1 MAEDKDNPPEATPGP
16 DPGEDTDPGGET
28 NAGDRQTVDDL
39 PVGEEELNGGAE
51 AITTPPPV
59 PEITSSDRGVSP
71 PTFTVTEEDANSNGF
86 YTDAGVGEDHE
97 LRLGNGGEF
106 PFPEVSEG
114 LSRKVSSAGSVSSTG
129 SSSESSRAESR
140 VDLSHLWVPDPEE
153 QAERDGN
160 GRNVAG
166 WDTKKRV
173 EARKKLMS
181 IRTSQEEDT
190 MDSIRKRLVEVNDM
204 VSSRGFVLH
213 TLDKM
218 GDSKRA
224 LVHQLEDLHPRDFK
238 KMYTSHLKGLARFR
252 HAVEILM
259 ILVSC
264 SRFRRRY
271 HTDKVA
277 DSGMPQAASE
287 DTSFSSKNYSNKSS
301 IGWELEMHLTTPPEI
316 RSQDQIKKI
325 VRYLKSTKP
334 FSVFPTDME
343 NEVARCVAYERYD
356 NGRVI
361 AFQQR
366 KPDRFYY
373 ILTGRINL
381 VRLYQ
386 FSSSSDVAKSMGFLA
401 KGKNSNTEEMETQ
414 CPGEYTMVCKGQ
426 VEVLL
431 IEREYYFYLQN
442 VQSEPPIDFLR
453 SLNLF
458 RDFPCEL
465 FLDNKESVIQRYY
478 GKDKLILKE
487 NAETQWMYIVK
498 SGKCKLVR
506 RQSVESAN
514 NSHLFRGKRPEDVA
528 CGRPFSHADAMMSH
542 QLQAKRKTMWPL
554 YTPTYSFEDEL
565 LEAMKDPFLTSFT
578 TNINSRHRDRVR
590 KPRGRIHLPPL
601 RHPLTPPGS
610 DGTSARSRRS
620 EVGRSRVGRLSHTDG
635 DIQVFLQDTVGNVT
649 DSPSSVRH
657 AYLQLGFVGPG
668 EIFGTADLLKN
679 YKDPD
684 DEYKDEVQSV
694 SLVSDGAELV
704 LINKRFFLKY
714 ASNQALMKIQAA
726 HSDVVSPDTA
736 TESLTQQD
744 TWGQYKKVVMKK
756 LMSPNGVL
764 FRSSQS

>member
-1 MAEDKDNPPEATPGP
+1 MAEDKDNPHKASGL
-16 DPGEDTDPGGET
+16 DPGEDIGVGPETGGET
-28 NAGDRQTVDDL
+28 SVGDRQTVDDL
-39 PVGEEELNGGAE
+39 PVGEENGTG
-51 AITTPPPV
+51 AITTPPV
-59 PEITSSDRGVSP
+59 QVTTDRGISP
-71 PTFTVTEEDANSNGF
+71 PTFTVTEDVNGLVD
-86 YTDAGVGEDHE
+86 TGVGEDE
-97 LRLGNGGEF
+97 FGAGNGE
-106 PFPEVSEG
+106 FPEVSQG
-114 LSRKVSSAGSVSSTG
+114 LSRKVSSAGSASSSG
-129 SSSESSRAESR
+129 SSSGSSRPESP
-140 VDLSHLWVPDPEE
+140 VDLSHLWVPDPAEL
-153 QAERDGN
+153 AEREAN

-181 IRTSQEEDT
+181 IRPPQEEDA
-190 MDSIRKRLVEVNDM
+190 MDSIRKRLVEVNGM
-204 VSSRGFVLH
+204 VSGRGFVLH

-224 LVHQLEDLHPRDFK
+224 LVHKLEDLHPRDFK

-259 ILVSC
+259 ILVNC

-271 HTDKVA
+271 QIDKGTDP
-277 DSGMPQAASE
+277 GMPQATSE
-287 DTSFSSKNYSNKSS
+287 DTSSTSSSPFTSKNYSNKSS

-325 VRYLKSTKP
+325 IRYLKSTKP

-366 KPDRFYY
+366 KPERFYY
-373 ILTGRINL
+373 VLTGRINL

-386 FSSSSDVAKSMGFLA
+386 FSSSSDVAKAMGFLA
-401 KGKNSNTEEMETQ
+401 KGKNSSCEEMETQ

-465 FLDNKESVIQRYY
+465 FLDNKEAVIQRYY
-478 GKDKLILKE
+478 GRDKLILKE
-487 NAETQWMYIVK
+487 DAETKWMYIVK

-506 RQSVESAN
+506 RQNVESAN

-528 CGRPFSHADAMMSH
+528 CGRPFSHADTMMSH
-542 QLQAKRKTMWPL
+542 QLQTKRKVTWPL
-554 YTPTYSFEDEL
+554 YTPSNSFEENL
-565 LEAMKDPFLTSFT
+565 LEAMKDPFLTSF
-578 TNINSRHRDRVR
+578 NSRHRVR
-590 KPRGRIHLPPL
+590 KPAYSRGRVHLPPL
-601 RHPLTPPGS
+601 RLPLSPGS
-610 DGTSARSRRS
+610 VETSARSRRS
-620 EVGRSRVGRLSHTDG
+620 EVGRSRVGRLSHADG
-635 DIQVFLQDTVGNVT
+635 DIQLFLQDTAN
-649 DSPSSVRH
+649 DSWRGDAPSVRH

-668 EIFGTADLLKN
+668 EIFGTSDLLKN
-679 YKDPD
+679 YQDPD
-684 DEYKDEVQSV
+684 DEHKDEVQSV

-726 HSDVVSPDTA
+726 HNDVVSPDKA

-744 TWGQYKKVVMKK
+744 TWGQYKKVIMKK
-756 LMSPNGVL
+756 TMSPNGVL
-764 FRSSQS
+764 YRSSLS

>member
-1 MAEDKDNPPEATPGP
+1 MAEEKESP
-16 DPGEDTDPGGET
+16 PGETSNGLDSSGDVAGESPETGGET
-28 NAGDRQTVDDL
+28 STGDRQTVDEL
-39 PVGEEELNGGAE
+39 PVGDANGADE
-51 AITTPPPV
+51 ATTTPSPV
-59 PEITSSDRGVSP
+59 QATTTNDRGISP
-71 PTFTVTEEDANSNGF
+71 PSFTVTDDINGLVD
-86 YTDAGVGEDHE
+86 TGVGDDE
-97 LRLGNGGEF
+97 LPVGNGE
-106 PFPEVSEG
+106 FPEVSQG
-114 LSRKVSSAGSVSSTG
+114 LSRKVSSAGSDSSSG
-129 SSSESSRAESR
+129 SSSGSSRPESR
-140 VDLSHLWVPDPEE
+140 VDLSHLWVPDPN
-153 QAERDGN
+153 ERHGSSN
-160 GRNVAG
+160 GRNLTG
-166 WDTKKRV
+166 RDDKKRM
-173 EARKKLMS
+173 EARKKLLS
-181 IRTSQEEDT
+181 IRQPQEEDT
-190 MDSIRKRLVEVNDM
+190 MDSIRKRLVEVNGM
-204 VSSRGFVLH
+204 VSGRGFVLH

-224 LVHQLEDLHPRDFK
+224 LVHKLEELHPRDFK

-259 ILVSC
+259 ILVNC

-271 HTDKVA
+271 HTDNSA
-277 DSGMPQAASE
+277 DTGMPQATSD
-287 DTSFSSKNYSNKSS
+287 DTSSSSSSSPFSSKNYSNKSS

-325 VRYLKSTKP
+325 IRYLKSTKP

-366 KPDRFYY
+366 KPERFYY
-373 ILTGRINL
+373 VLTGRVNL

-386 FSSSSDVAKSMGFLA
+386 FSASSDVAKSMGFLA
-401 KGKNSNTEEMETQ
+401 KGKNSSSEEMESQ
-414 CPGEYTMVCKGQ
+414 SPGEYTMVCKGQ

-453 SLNLF
+453 
-458 RDFPCEL
+458 
-465 FLDNKESVIQRYY
+465 
-478 GKDKLILKE
+478 KDKLILKE
-487 NAETQWMYIVK
+487 NAETNWMYIVK

-528 CGRPFSHADAMMSH
+528 CGRPFSHADIMMSH
-542 QLQAKRKTMWPL
+542 QLQAKRKTTWPL
-554 YTPTYSFEDEL
+554 YTSSYNFEDDL
-565 LEAMKDPFLTSFT
+565 LEAMKDPFLTSFANINS
-578 TNINSRHRDRVR
+578 NINSRNRVR

-601 RHPLTPPGS
+601 RHPHSPGS
-610 DGTSARSRRS
+610 GETSARSRRS
-620 EVGRSRVGRLSHTDG
+620 EVGRSRVGKLPHADG
-635 DIQVFLQDTVGNVT
+635 DIQLFLQDTVN
-649 DSPSSVRH
+649 DSWRGDAPSVRH

-668 EIFGTADLLKN
+668 EIFGTSDLLKN

-726 HSDVVSPDTA
+726 HNDVVSPDKA

-744 TWGQYKKVVMKK
+744 TWGQYKKVIMKK
-756 LMSPNGVL
+756 TMSPNGVL
-764 FRSSQS
+764 YRSSLS